1 MSKLLGKQTIDTNTY
16 GRSKGRSGSY
26 TTNFQTAGRELMTPD
41 EVRML
46 DNRYALLFIR
56 GERPVKDLKYNILKH
71 PNVALTTDG
80 KAEAY
85 QHGTDPL
92 SVAAVSI
99 NLEKLKQAVPEDTD
113 TGDYVVLT
121 EEEVYDFMR
130 KKAQENNQNQ
140 NSNYQEVTY
149 EKHHPQHHS
158 SHHPSDF

>member
-1 MSKLLGKQTIDTNTY
+1 MKL
-16 GRSKGRSGSY
+16 RSGY
-26 TTNFQTAGRELMTPD
+26 TTNFQTAGRELMTPN

-99 NLEKLKQAVPEDTD
+99 NLEKLKQAASVDTG

-130 KKAQENNQNQ
+130 RKAQGNNQNQ
-140 NSNYQEVTY
+140 NSNHQEEIY
-149 EKHHPQHHS
+149 EKHHQQHHS
-158 SHHPSDF
+158 SHHPSYF

>member
-1 MSKLLGKQTIDTNTY
+1 
-16 GRSKGRSGSY
+16 
-26 TTNFQTAGRELMTPD
+26 MTPD

-80 KAEAY
+80 QAAAY

-99 NLEKLKQAVPEDTD
+99 NLEKLKQAIPEDTD
-113 TGDYVVLT
+113 TGDYVLLS

-130 KKAQENNQNQ
+130 KQNQ
-140 NSNYQEVTY
+140 QSNLNTNQEVIY
-149 EKHHPQHHS
+149 EKHSQE
-158 SHHPSDF
+158 HHPSHYPSDF